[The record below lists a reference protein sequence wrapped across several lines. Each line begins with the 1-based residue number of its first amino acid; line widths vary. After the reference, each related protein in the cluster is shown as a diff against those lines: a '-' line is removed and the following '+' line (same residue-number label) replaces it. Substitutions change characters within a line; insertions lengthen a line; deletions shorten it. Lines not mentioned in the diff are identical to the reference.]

1 MSHGGVC
8 SLWQS
13 DVFVLGN
20 AWWLRNISV
29 CPQGSKHVLFSLE
42 RLRGCMVS
50 LFLSDIGPWHAHML
64 LTLHCIPACRLCLHC
79 YEAILWV
86 NGFTAPKKAS
96 NGWFLVSWSVHL
108 TSLAA
113 VLHCRSLDGSDELVQ
128 VSIVLGHQ
136 DAWTNMWDFTS
147 VLPQDRHHTVGRA
160 PLPTSSQWC
169 QRWLYW
175 SRKYICPLSQC
186 SGALR
191 SSVPVSGPQSKNGFC
206 FLHAD
211 QTKA

>member
-1 MSHGGVC
+1 MAVWCVCVGECMVVEEHYSLSPAFQACPLLFRKAERLHGL
-8 SLWQS
+8 SLP
-13 DVFVLGN
+13 
-20 AWWLRNISV
+20 LRHWALT
-29 CPQGSKHVLFSLE
+29 CKHVANPPLYPSPQTLFAL
-42 RLRGCMVS
+42 LRSNPLGKCFYS
-50 LFLSDIGPWHAHML
+50 H
-64 LTLHCIPACRLCLHC
+64 
-79 YEAILWV
+79 
-86 NGFTAPKKAS
+86 PKKAS

-108 TSLAA
+108 TFLAV

-136 DAWTNMWDFTS
+136 DAWTNKWGFTS
-147 VLPQDRHHTVGRA
+147 VLPPDRHNTIGRA

-175 SRKYICPLSQC
+175 SRKYVCPLSQC

-191 SSVPVSGPQSKNGFC
+191 GSVPVSGPQSKNGFC